1 MIRIENALAE
11 LREIV
16 TGRSHVDEVR
26 CRRLLLRAT
35 SAIPDLNLA
44 ATLGD
49 RAGLMIV
56 TLDMVEAL
64 GDDRAH
70 HVERIMDTLNEIER
84 ASRPQ

>member
-44 ATLGD
+44 ARLGD

>member
-1 MIRIENALAE
+1 MVRVKNALSE
-11 LREIV
+11 LRDIV
-16 TGRSHVDEVR
+16 SGGLHADEVR

-44 ATLGD
+44 ATLSD
-49 RAGLMIV
+49 RAGLMIT

>member
-1 MIRIENALAE
+1 MVRVENALAE
-11 LREIV
+11 LRDIV
-16 TGRSHVDEVR
+16 SGRLYADEGK

-35 SAIPDLNLA
+35 SAIPDLSLA
-44 ATLGD
+44 ATLSD

>member
-1 MIRIENALAE
+1 MVRVENALAE
-11 LREIV
+11 LRDIV
-16 TGRSHVDEVR
+16 AGRSQADEVR

-44 ATLGD
+44 ATLSD

-64 GDDRAH
+64 GDDRAR
-70 HVERIMDTLNEIER
+70 HVEMIMETLNEIEA

>member
-1 MIRIENALAE
+1 MVRVENALAE
-11 LREIV
+11 LRDIV
-16 TGRSHVDEVR
+16 SGHSHADEVR

-35 SAIPDLNLA
+35 SAIPDLSLA
-44 ATLGD
+44 ATLSD